1 MKELNN
7 NEETLLEEI
16 INIQNDANKTTFGYF
31 KEKIDNNKD
40 IIYTLKSL
48 EDNGLIKIDNM
59 EDYPINIELTDLGK
73 NYFTDKDIYI
83 KKAKLDKRKIKNKT
97 ISLCFISLIFGI
109 IIGILMYHF
118 FII

>member
-1 MKELNN
+1 MNILKEK
-7 NEETLLEEI
+7 EESILAEI
-16 INIQNDANKTTFGYF
+16 INIISDPNKTVFGYF

-40 IIYTLKSL
+40 IINTLKSL

-73 NYFTDKDIYI
+73 NYFTDKENNIE
-83 KKAKLDKRKIKNKT
+83 KVKAECKKRKNRYIIVSI
-97 ISLCFISLIFGI
+97 ISFILGVIMGIFLCHL
-109 IIGILMYHF
+109 